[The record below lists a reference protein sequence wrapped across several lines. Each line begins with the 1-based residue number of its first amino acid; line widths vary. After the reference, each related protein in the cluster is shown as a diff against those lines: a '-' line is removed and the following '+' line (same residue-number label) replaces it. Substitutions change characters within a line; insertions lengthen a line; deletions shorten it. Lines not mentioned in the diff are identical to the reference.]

1 MKLSS
6 RFRLVVLAI
15 LPALFVV
22 EKSAAQV
29 GIVVSAGQQRSL
41 AVVPHPGE
49 TYAWRI
55 YNKSTLLP
63 TDLVSQSEA
72 EYTASNNQPVLP
84 VIWKKQGEYFYTVTV
99 FNMSGCKNL
108 KAGYVKVVSPPFSA
122 VAGRDTIVGVCS
134 SYLLDASKSVGD
146 RLTFQWDLLDPGGVL
161 SSYTSSRTS
170 LTISPA
176 YKGVLPLSI
185 RIRLTVT
192 NGAGLSSKD
201 TVKVSFGAP
210 PMVGIIY
217 PDNPN
222 KDGSMLIDGTA
233 STGKGLKYHWTATK
247 GEIVS
252 DASKSKVLIR
262 GAGIYSLEVTDQF
275 GCKSSKVFNYPF
287 EPNELVANAD
297 YVRSSWMDSIRI
309 NVLNNDYDS
318 RNDID
323 KRTLSILRKPM
334 YGNTQLTKEGVVI
347 YIPDKNKAFIDQFV
361 YQICDSVN
369 LCDTAKVTIDIYDGP
384 VWIPEAISV
393 NGDGHNDTFVIRGL
407 EAYPN
412 TSLMIYTRAG
422 QLIYKSDDYNND
434 WDGHALNSSL
444 SDGITLPVG
453 TYYYVLHLG
462 GTNRYI
468 KGFVYLSH

>member
-1 MKLSS
+1 
-6 RFRLVVLAI
+6 
-15 LPALFVV
+15 
-22 EKSAAQV
+22 
-29 GIVVSAGQQRSL
+29 
-41 AVVPHPGE
+41 
-49 TYAWRI
+49 
-55 YNKSTLLP
+55 
-63 TDLVSQSEA
+63 
-72 EYTASNNQPVLP
+72 
-84 VIWKKQGEYFYTVTV
+84 
-99 FNMSGCKNL
+99 
-108 KAGYVKVVSPPFSA
+108 
-122 VAGRDTIVGVCS
+122 
-134 SYLLDASKSVGD
+134 
-146 RLTFQWDLLDPGGVL
+146 
-161 SSYTSSRTS
+161 
-170 LTISPA
+170 
-176 YKGVLPLSI
+176 
-185 RIRLTVT
+185 
-192 NGAGLSSKD
+192 
-201 TVKVSFGAP
+201 
-210 PMVGIIY
+210 
-217 PDNPN
+217 
-222 KDGSMLIDGTA
+222 MLIDGTA
-233 STGKGLKYHWTATK
+233 STGKGLKYNWTALK

-262 GAGIYSLEVTDQF
+262 GVGIYSLEVTDQF

-297 YVRSSWMDSIRI
+297 YVRSAWMDSIRI

-334 YGNTQLTKEGVVI
+334 YGNTQITKDGVVI
-347 YIPDKNKAFIDQFV
+347 YTPDKNKAFVDQFV

-422 QLIYKSDDYNND
+422 QLIYKSADYNND